1 MKNFKF
7 IMLALMMC
15 LSMTVFGQDTLKY
28 SALQSGVKPKPTT
41 GEFTF
46 YQAKDGSV
54 YKIGDTLTI
63 GVPSSNKT
71 FAFIMQGDGII
82 TPIAPLYAS
91 ASGDKTIIKRFD
103 VVGSKKAGF
112 YVSVR
117 SKGFYGA
124 LTGNYS
130 IKFEMAVENGEIKS
144 FGMTSDEALAELKK
158 AKDKLDLGLITQEQY
173 DAKKAELSKF
183 IKN

>member
-1 MKNFKF
+1 
-7 IMLALMMC
+7 MC
-15 LSMTVFGQDTLKY
+15 FTLTVFGQDTLKY
-28 SALQSGVKPKPTT
+28 SDLQGSIRPKTT
-41 GEFTF
+41 TEFTV
-46 YQAKDGSV
+46 YQAKDGSI

-71 FAFIMQGDGII
+71 FAYITQGDGLI
-82 TPIAPLYAS
+82 TPITPLFAS

-103 VVGSKKAGF
+103 VVGTKKSGF

-117 SKGFYGA
+117 SKGYYGA

-130 IKFEMAVENGEIKS
+130 SKFEIAIENGEIKS

-158 AKDKLDLGLITQEQY
+158 WKDKLDLGLITQAEY
-173 DAKKAELSKF
+173 DAKKAELIKF
-183 IKN
+183 IK